1 MKEPISDNIMAIFGI
16 EISAK
21 ILTKEQF
28 NNIINDLDVFVIDDR
43 IYIGRSPVE
52 MNDDESLYDFKYGI
66 TEIIQ
71 DYLPDIEVDDIG
83 FHVSLL

>member
-1 MKEPISDNIMAIFGI
+1 MKEPVSDNIMVIFGI
-16 EISAK
+16 EVNAK
-21 ILTKEQF
+21 FLTKEQF

>member
-1 MKEPISDNIMAIFGI
+1 MKEPVNDNIMVIFGI
-16 EISAK
+16 EVNAK
-21 ILTKEQF
+21 FLTKEQF

-52 MNDDESLYDFKYGI
+52 MNDDESLYDFKSGI
-66 TEIIQ
+66 AEIIQ

>member
-1 MKEPISDNIMAIFGI
+1 MKEPVNDNIMVIFGI
-16 EISAK
+16 EVNAK
-21 ILTKEQF
+21 FLTKEQF

>member
-1 MKEPISDNIMAIFGI
+1 MKEPVSDNIMVIFGI
-16 EISAK
+16 EVNAK

>member
-1 MKEPISDNIMAIFGI
+1 MKEPVNDNIMVIFGI
-16 EISAK
+16 EVNAK